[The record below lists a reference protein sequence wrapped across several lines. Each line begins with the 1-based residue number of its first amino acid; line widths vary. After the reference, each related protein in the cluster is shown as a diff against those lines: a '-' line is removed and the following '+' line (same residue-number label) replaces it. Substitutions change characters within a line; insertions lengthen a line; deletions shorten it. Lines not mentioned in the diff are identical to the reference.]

1 MSKKKAVLGTS
12 PEEVLAPMAVCLQ
25 LVRGPYKVSYHAKGQ
40 KCFLVD
46 HWIYM
51 FHLYVSVSRYMHENV

>member
-46 HWIYM
+46 HWR
-51 FHLYVSVSRYMHENV
+51 YVCSFVYLQCYGVQCAP